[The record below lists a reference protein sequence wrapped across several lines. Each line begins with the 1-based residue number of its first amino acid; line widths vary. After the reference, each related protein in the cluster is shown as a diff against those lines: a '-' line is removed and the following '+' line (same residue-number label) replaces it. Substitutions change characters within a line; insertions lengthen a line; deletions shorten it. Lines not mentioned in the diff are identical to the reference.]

1 MSRYSTPTSDF
12 GDLGLGGSS
21 SRDMPVQTRAMSRR
35 EGQIVT
41 ASQAASSRVQTEP
54 GPSRRRAPQS
64 GLKTKPSDTMS
75 GDDDSDGSND
85 SPDDSSDEEQN
96 QPAQLHEILSIYDPG
111 LATPGELTSENG
123 PDPNKSRATLFL
135 IETLKHWIRTDHDLE
150 TLNRA
155 IEVPGPFWSGC
166 LAANMRRRFELIA
179 YRLEQDRR
187 NVQPG
192 QGVVQTVAKIV
203 NLASAIDIV
212 RDSYQARMAEA
223 SQAPFVALL
232 VDMLRFLIERNED
245 LYAGTTRPIFAGDD
259 FQSERRLFASF
270 IAPRGQAILFLGYV
284 GRWGRAALRPHAPR
298 LADIYA
304 LMLQQ
309 LSPEQRQDMASHV
322 RNVVMALRTLAS
334 EAARQTP

>member
-35 EGQIVT
+35 EGQIVR

-123 PDPNKSRATLFL
+123 PDPNKRYAATLQVKVCVSP
-135 IETLKHWIRTDHDLE
+135 IM
-150 TLNRA
+150 
-155 IEVPGPFWSGC
+155 VMQSC
-166 LAANMRRRFELIA
+166 
-179 YRLEQDRR
+179 
-187 NVQPG
+187 NVIPH
-192 QGVVQTVAKIV
+192 
-203 NLASAIDIV
+203 
-212 RDSYQARMAEA
+212 RDAEA
-223 SQAPFVALL
+223 LDTHRS
-232 VDMLRFLIERNED
+232 R
-245 LYAGTTRPIFAGDD
+245 
-259 FQSERRLFASF
+259 S
-270 IAPRGQAILFLGYV
+270 
-284 GRWGRAALRPHAPR
+284 
-298 LADIYA
+298 
-304 LMLQQ
+304 
-309 LSPEQRQDMASHV
+309 
-322 RNVVMALRTLAS
+322 
-334 EAARQTP
+334 